1 MRKCSRLQLQN
12 ANGTPVANKDFMIR
26 WNKSAETVS
35 EQKYATNAKGAFEVY
50 LPKDFEIV
58 VNGEVKYKGQMKQ
71 SGSVM
76 VPEELLITIK

>member
-1 MRKCSRLQLQN
+1 LQLQN

-35 EQKYATNAKGAFEVY
+35 EQKYATNAKGALEVY